1 MYKKRKVT
9 RARMKILYSRS
20 VWQRDVMF
28 FCKEFSLTYCKEAAG
43 AYHRFGG
50 LVVLRWQMVMH
61 VVD

>member
-1 MYKKRKVT
+1 
-9 RARMKILYSRS
+9 MKILYSRS
-20 VWQRDVMF
+20 VWQRDDVF
-28 FCKEFSLTYCKEAAG
+28 FCKEFSLTHCKEAAG